1 MTTKK
6 IGTEDQDLP
15 CERSHSF
22 FFFSRLKVS
31 AVSYILFFCFFKPI
45 FSFPGGQTNVSHQT
59 KKGADNNDR
68 EDGEKI

>member
-6 IGTEDQDLP
+6 TELRIKT
-15 CERSHSF
+15 CRVNVAILF
-22 FFFSRLKVS
+22 FFFRLKVS